1 MAVHR
6 STDNVK
12 RLIIAVA
19 IVAAVLSG
27 ALVSSVVA
35 TEDGIDR
42 NGHDLEIDLSDV
54 EDPNEVTV
62 NVTDPD
68 VELQYTE
75 SVDEADDVVSI
86 DVSDPDSGTIGD
98 ADLTA
103 ATVNVTAEAEEETV
117 PVEED
122 ATVDLSYAT
131 FDDDVPVWID
141 GDQVRVPLDG
151 DGTAGFN
158 GSATVGVA
166 PADEDVEF
174 EEINATVRDDGTQL
188 SVEHAALVEV
198 VSGAESIELDVRSD
212 GASIAAGTVTHA
224 PELRS
229 VNDELVVWQPLIQ
242 DDGEYIVTENGE
254 DVEDVSPEHG
264 TIALNSQTVDDEFE
278 VDMTEE
284 EGDLEFSI
292 SGSEADLSPLAVT
305 ATLSDDDVMFDQG
318 LAELDISAAIAEGEE
333 TRSVTVGD
341 EIDEDRVLGLDGAE
355 ITADDELL
363 LSTDAGV
370 LAVSL
375 DQEQTE
381 ESTDSL
387 SYLLMG
393 GLILVPLL
401 LGGGLSVAVSRIG
414 PSPDLWDLLL
424 TGLLASGLVTI
435 VQSITLI
442 LTENTLPLEQVH
454 VVAASG
460 ALLGVVA
467 SVGGYRLLGSAG
479 GSGSTVFTVD
489 VKVTDGER
497 KLQGRTAVAYEEVGG
512 DRSGNQTVRN
522 GTGQVKLPDRGK
534 WELTAASKTSSG
546 VHRSDSVTVNKRSS
560 DVSFVITLP
569 TQVTVVDK
577 TSGEPITDAVVQRE
591 DGSTTTTGRDGTVTL
606 DAPDDGASERVE
618 IDHKKYRTAEQTVK
632 FGNRSDR
639 TVKLEPRTGRLQIVS
654 QIDGVPTES
663 IELHVA
669 PEQGEQYLQ
678 ERTEEIQATTGRDGV
693 ATLDGVM
700 IGQYRVRVP
709 TPNGYSD
716 LFEGSKKRVTVGE
729 GQTAKAE
736 VNTRFTWTLSTDQ
749 RSRIDRIRR
758 DVDALSND
766 SRRDTTI
773 PQYYGSVVES
783 MLDAVEA
790 LPSSGH
796 QFVTTSM
803 DPDTTADATLDA
815 AERTVEAINDAMTTK
830 RNVDLFAACTDM
842 PNREITWSG
851 EFEIVELLDRLDSEP
866 AAQRN
871 EVKERYESVADL
883 IESRRGGVSEIGP
896 AKEMHQRAWEMVRET
911 NRGDEATVTA
921 YTALLMLDAIE
932 ELFEHDALHERLSRT
947 VF

>member
-12 RLIIAVA
+12 RLTIAVA

-54 EDPNEVTV
+54 EDPDEVTV

-75 SVDEADDVVSI
+75 SVEEADDVVSI

-103 ATVNVTAEAEEETV
+103 ATVNVTAEAEEGTET
-117 PVEED
+117 VEED

-131 FDDDVPVWID
+131 FDEDVPVWID
-141 GDQVRVPLDG
+141 DDQVRVPLDG
-151 DGTAGFN
+151 DGTAGFDGN
-158 GSATVGVA
+158 ATVGVA

-188 SVEHAALVEV
+188 SVEHAALVEA

-229 VNDELVVWQPLIQ
+229 VNDELVVWQPLIE
-242 DDGEYIVTENGE
+242 DDGEYTVTENGE
-254 DVEDVSPEHG
+254 DVEDVSSEHG

-278 VDMTEE
+278 VEITEE
-284 EGDLEFSI
+284 EGLEFSI
-292 SGSEADLSPLAVT
+292 SGSEADLSPLAVN
-305 ATLSDDDVMFDQG
+305 ATLSDDGVMFDQG
-318 LAELDISAAIAEGEE
+318 LAELDVSAAIAEGEE
-333 TRSVTVGD
+333 TRPVTVGD
-341 EIDEDRVLGLDGAE
+341 EINEERVLGLEDAE

-381 ESTDSL
+381 ESTEWGSH
-387 SYLLMG
+387 LLMG

-401 LGGGLSVAVSRIG
+401 FGGVLSVAVSRIA
-414 PSPDLWDLLL
+414 PSPDLWDLIL
-424 TGLLASGLVTI
+424 TGLLALGLLTI
-435 VQSITLI
+435 VQSIALI
-442 LTENTLPLEQVH
+442 LTENTLPLEQIH
-454 VVAASG
+454 AVAASG
-460 ALLGVVA
+460 AILGVIA
-467 SVGGYRLLGSAG
+467 SMGGYRLLGSAG
-479 GSGSTVFTVD
+479 GSGSTAFTVD

-534 WELTAASKTSSG
+534 WDLTAASKTSSG

-577 TSGEPITDAVVQRE
+577 TSGEPIADAVVQRE

-639 TVKLEPRTGRLQIVS
+639 TVELEPRTGRVQIVS
-654 QIDGVPTES
+654 QIDGVPTEG
-663 IELHVA
+663 IELHVT
-669 PEQGEQYLQ
+669 PVRGEQYLR
-678 ERTEEIQATTGRDGV
+678 ERTEEVQTTTGRDGV
-693 ATLDGVM
+693 ATLDDLL
-700 IGQYRVRVP
+700 IGEYRVRVP
-709 TPNGYSD
+709 TPNGSSD
-716 LFEGSKKRVTVGE
+716 RFEGSEKRVTVRD
-729 GQTAKAE
+729 GQTTKVE

-758 DVDALSND
+758 DVDALSDD

-773 PQYYGSVVES
+773 PQYYGSIVES
-783 MLDAVEA
+783 MLDAVET

-796 QFVTTSM
+796 QFVATSV
-803 DPDTTADATLDA
+803 DPDTVADATLDA
-815 AERTVEAINDAMTTK
+815 ADRTVEAINDAMTTK

-851 EFEIVELLDRLDSEP
+851 EFEIAELLDRLDSEP

-911 NRGDEATVTA
+911 NRGDEAIVTA